1 MTMRPEA
8 RAGLLELRAY
18 TQGKGALQGVAQ
30 PIKLSSNESSYGPS
44 PRATRAYL
52 DSAAELHRYPDG
64 AQVAL
69 RNALAATHGL
79 QAERIICGNGSEEL
93 IGLLIRAYVAEG
105 EEIVLSDNHFMMCP
119 IYGRTQGA
127 RLLFAP
133 ERDDRIDVDAM
144 LARVSPATRM
154 VIVANPNNPTGT
166 YLSGAEL
173 RRLHAALSP
182 NVLLLIDGAY
192 AEYVMAADYE
202 DGAQLVEHHEN
213 VVMTRSFSKI
223 HGLAGLRIGWAYC
236 PAHVIDVLQRIRTP
250 FNANRAA
257 LAAAAAAVADVD
269 YVSGVRSRIAA
280 AQASIRDELAALGM
294 RIIPSVT
301 NFYLLDFNGMPGRSA
316 REASA
321 FLESRGVIP
330 RPIKAGN
337 GENMLRIT
345 VGKNEENAAAL
356 AALRE
361 YLGARTGN

>member
-1 MTMRPEA
+1 MTLRPQA
-8 RAGLLELRAY
+8 RPGLLDLRAY
-18 TQGKGALQGVAQ
+18 TQGKGALRGVAQ

-44 PRATRAYL
+44 PLAKRAFL

-64 AQVAL
+64 AQLAL
-69 RNALAATHGL
+69 RSAIAATHGL
-79 QAERIICGNGSEEL
+79 KADQIICGNGSEEL
-93 IGLLIRAYVAEG
+93 IGLLIRAYVAQG

-127 RLLFAP
+127 HLLFAP
-133 ERDDRIDVDAM
+133 ERDDRIDVDAI
-144 LARVSPATRM
+144 LALVSPATRT
-154 VIVANPNNPTGT
+154 VILANPNNPTGT

-173 RRLHAALSP
+173 HRLHDALPP
-182 NVLLLIDGAY
+182 NVLLLVDGAY
-192 AEYVMAADYE
+192 AEYVMAGDYE
-202 DGAQLVEHHEN
+202 DGAALVERHDN

-257 LAAAAAAVADVD
+257 LAAAAAAVADVE
-269 YVSGVRSRIAA
+269 YVSQVRSRVAA
-280 AQASIRDELAALGM
+280 AQSSIRQELLALGV
-294 RIIPSVT
+294 RVIPSVT
-301 NFYLLDFNGMPGRSA
+301 NFYLLDFAGMAGFSA

-330 RPIKAGN
+330 RPIKAGR

-345 VGKNEENAAAL
+345 IGLDEENAAAL
-356 AALRE
+356 AALRD
-361 YLGARTGN
+361 YLGARAGN